1 MSDLTYSIYSID
13 VVPLDLNVIT
23 PLFCDT
29 AKSTERS
36 FQLVLWDMAP
46 HIVNAYYNP
55 RENHIYFPA
64 GILQKP
70 FYDANFPLALNYGG
84 IGVVVGHEIAHKMPV
99 FLLNFYLSGSKF
111 DAMGNLRQWW
121 SESTR
126 VDFEKNSE
134 CLVRQYGNYTVLG
147 KNVG

>member
-1 MSDLTYSIYSID
+1 
-13 VVPLDLNVIT
+13 
-23 PLFCDT
+23 
-29 AKSTERS
+29 
-36 FQLVLWDMAP
+36 MAP

-84 IGVVVGHEIAHKMPV
+84 IGVVVGHEIAHA
-99 FLLNFYLSGSKF
+99 FDRQGSKF
-111 DAMGNLRQWW
+111 DAKGNLRQWW

-147 KNVG
+147 KNIDGQLTLSENIADNGGIKAAYRVRFNLYRESQLPT